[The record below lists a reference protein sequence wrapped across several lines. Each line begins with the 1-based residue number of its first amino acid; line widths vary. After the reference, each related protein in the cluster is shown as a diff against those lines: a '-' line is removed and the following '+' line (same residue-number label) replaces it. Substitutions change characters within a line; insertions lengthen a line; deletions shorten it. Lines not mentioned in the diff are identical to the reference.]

1 MSMETWTDE
10 GYGIVNDAALNQ
22 KYVDLIRKLSQEVP
36 ADCEMVFISRYDRQ
50 AYLKELD
57 RCIIAED
64 SIDEAIDTFY
74 GFIPLD
80 FLARYL
86 NFKLDCVGFYA
97 PSRDDDDVFGLLY
110 APLYPWE
117 GKEGDRKITQEII
130 DKKLTT
136 IAEALGW
143 DIKPDKQVLHYCG

>member
-1 MSMETWTDE
+1 MLMKTWTIE
-10 GYGIVNDAALNQ
+10 GYGIVSDAALDQ
-22 KYVDLIRKLSQEVP
+22 KYVDLIRELSQGVP
-36 ADCEMVFISRYDRQ
+36 ADCEAIFTSRYDRQ

-57 RCIIAED
+57 RCIIAENI
-64 SIDEAIDTFY
+64 IDEAIDTFY
-74 GFIPLD
+74 DFSPLD

-97 PSRDDDDVFGLLY
+97 PSRDEDDVFGLLY

-117 GKEGDRKITQEII
+117 GKEGDRKLTKKQI
-130 DKKLTT
+130 DEELAK

-143 DIKPDKQVLHYCG
+143 DEKPDKQELHYFG